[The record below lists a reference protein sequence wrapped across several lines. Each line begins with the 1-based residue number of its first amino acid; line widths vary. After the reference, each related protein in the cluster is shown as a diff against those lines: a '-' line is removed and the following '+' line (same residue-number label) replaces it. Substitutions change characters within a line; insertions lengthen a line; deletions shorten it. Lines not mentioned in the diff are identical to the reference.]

1 MPVNIPRVLLV
12 IVLLAA
18 SGSWHLSSNA
28 QGVTEAERLLQK
40 AMLLETIDG
49 NLQAAIDQYKK
60 IVAENGSNRVVA
72 ARALLRLAGCYEKLG
87 DTQVRQA
94 RTAYERVVREFGDQA
109 DAVAEARM
117 KLAALTAGAKGSTA
131 GIETAAD
138 RPRFRKVRTPFSIP
152 LWSGSRLSPNGKT
165 LAFGSGKGIWIV
177 PIPGRVD
184 ADLAGEPNELAG
196 ASDALGDGLSWS
208 GDGRWIAFS
217 RAYAR
222 GQMSRIDFRPE
233 QAYIDVV
240 PSSGGKPRRI
250 AIPQWVA
257 WKGNEIQ
264 RTSRRLSL
272 SPDGRT
278 VVFDAGGQIFRV
290 SVDTGNIEQITKE
303 GGTAPCVSPDGQK
316 IAYLRPG
323 ASEGNAPR
331 YLVDVM
337 VIPADRTGSPAK
349 VNGRLNEGVS
359 STGPIWSPDGRML
372 AFMRLRV
379 EGPSFHS
386 ELCIVRVSEQGG
398 PLGSPVQI
406 ALPLITRNSPAGWT
420 PDNRIGLLLE
430 TPYHEYV
437 YTIPV
442 SGGKATQVTP
452 LDRLAGIPR
461 WSPDGKRIFFRWQG
475 GGLGYVSA
483 DGGEVMAHRDIEA
496 ARKTGLFTIYPGA
509 GNSVSPD
516 GKTVV
521 FAAGTATYGPNLY
534 AVPVEGGEPKQ
545 IASTGRYPCWSPDG
559 RWIAYLG
566 PDDMD
571 KDRPAI
577 YKMSPDGREVVRI
590 SGPSDYV
597 VRGGIDWSPDGR
609 WVAYCSRTAGG
620 SQGSLRLISTEGGA
634 ARQIC
639 EISDVS
645 GHSDVSWSPD
655 GQQLAF
661 VSRGKI
667 WVVPA
672 SGGEPVEVKT
682 DVDGAA
688 GTLDWSPDGRKI
700 AFSGESGMKSEFWFV
715 ENFLPVAKEAR
726 AASAQKIK
734 K

>member
-1 MPVNIPRVLLV
+1 MPVNIPRALLV

-18 SGSWHLSSNA
+18 GGSWHLSSNA
-28 QGVTEAERLLQK
+28 QGVTEAERQLQK
-40 AMLLETIDG
+40 AILLETVDG

-60 IVAENGSNRVVA
+60 IVAENGSDRVVA
-72 ARALLRLAGCYEKLG
+72 ARALLRLAGCYEKFG
-87 DTQVRQA
+87 DTQARQA

-109 DAVAEARM
+109 DAAAEARIR
-117 KLAALTAGAKGSTA
+117 LAALTAGARRLTA

-138 RPRFRKVRTPFSIP
+138 RPTFRKIRTPFNIP
-152 LWSGSRLSPNGKT
+152 LWSGSRLSPDGKT
-165 LAFGSGKGIWIV
+165 LAFGSDKGIWIV

-184 ADLAGEPNELAG
+184 ADLAGEPKELAG

-217 RAYAR
+217 PAYAR
-222 GQMSRIDFRPE
+222 GQGSRIDFRPE

-240 PSSGGKPRRI
+240 PSSGGKSRRI
-250 AIPQWVA
+250 AVPQWVA
-257 WKGNEIQ
+257 WKGNEMG

-278 VVFDAGGQIFRV
+278 VVFDAGGQIFRA

-303 GGTAPCVSPDGQK
+303 GGSAACVSPDGQK

-323 ASEGNAPR
+323 ATEGNAPPR
-331 YLVDVM
+331 LVDVM

-349 VNGRLNEGVS
+349 VNGQLNEGLA
-359 STGPIWSPDGRML
+359 STGPSWSPDGRML
-372 AFMRLRV
+372 AFFRYV
-379 EGPSFHS
+379 AGPPLHA

-406 ALPLITRNSPAGWT
+406 ALPLITRNSLAGWT

-461 WSPDGKRIFFRWQG
+461 WSPDGKRLFFRSQG
-475 GGLGYVSA
+475 GGLGVVSA
-483 DGGEVMAHRDIEA
+483 DGGEVTAHPQVEA
-496 ARKTGLFTIYPGA
+496 ARKTGLFTVYPGA

-545 IASTGRYPCWSPDG
+545 IASMGRYPCWSPDG

-566 PDDMD
+566 PDDTNE
-571 KDRPAI
+571 DRPAI
-577 YKMSPDGREVVRI
+577 YKMSPDGREVLRI
-590 SGPSDYV
+590 SGQSDYV

-609 WVAYCSRTAGG
+609 WVAYFSRMAGG
-620 SQGSLRLISTEGGA
+620 PQGSLRLISTEGGA

-639 EISDVS
+639 QISDVS
-645 GHSDVSWSPD
+645 AHSDVSWSPD

-682 DVDGAA
+682 DVDAAA
-688 GTLDWSPDGRKI
+688 GKLDWSPDGRKI
-700 AFSGESGMKSEFWFV
+700 AFSGESGMENEFWFM
-715 ENFLPVAKEAR
+715 ENFLAVAKEAPG
-726 AASAQKIK
+726 ASARQIK